1 MLALRTLAV
10 FLILRGSAI
19 AQTDSTPQFEGA
31 SIKPAAPDQH
41 GMYIRPAPGGRLN
54 INNIAAEGADSS
66 GLAH

>member
-19 AQTDSTPQFEGA
+19 AQSDSTPQFEGA

-41 GMYIRPAPGGRLN
+41 GMYIRPAP
-54 INNIAAEGADSS
+54 AEGST
-66 GLAH
+66 